1 MSRVVSVGHNPEGS
15 SPWGGVLG
23 KADTVGQ
30 MRSRAWAVGVG
41 IAAVRLGAGIA
52 LMGKP
57 DTFLRF
63 EPQISG
69 TSMPL
74 LLRTVGIRD
83 LAIGVG
89 TLAAARS
96 LSDADLRRWLACGL
110 ASDVLDVAAGV
121 AGGRTTGLRSISS
134 ALIAA
139 PMVAAGVYA
148 LSELGH
154 SQG

>member
-1 MSRVVSVGHNPEGS
+1 MEEGILS
-15 SPWGGVLG
+15 TPG
-23 KADTVGQ
+23 TVGL

-41 IAAVRLGAGIA
+41 IAAVRVAAGLVLG
-52 LMGKP
+52 GKP
-57 DTFLRF
+57 ETFLRF
-63 EPQISG
+63 EPQIRG

-89 TLAAARS
+89 TAAAARS
-96 LSDADLRRWLACGL
+96 LSDGDLRRWLAAGL

-121 AGGRTTGLRSISS
+121 AGARTTGFRSISS

-148 LSELGH
+148 LSELRH
-154 SQG
+154 SQR

>member
-1 MSRVVSVGHNPEGS
+1 
-15 SPWGGVLG
+15 
-23 KADTVGQ
+23 
-30 MRSRAWAVGVG
+30 MRSRAWAIGVG
-41 IAAVRLGAGIA
+41 IAAVRLGAGLA
-52 LMGKP
+52 LMGNP
-57 DTFLRF
+57 ETFLRF
-63 EPQISG
+63 EPHVSG

-83 LAIGVG
+83 LAIGAG

-96 LSDADLRRWLACGL
+96 LSDADLRRWLASGL

-121 AGGRTTGLRSISS
+121 AGARTTGLRSISS

-148 LSELGH
+148 LSELRH
-154 SQG
+154 SWG

>member
-1 MSRVVSVGHNPEGS
+1 
-15 SPWGGVLG
+15 
-23 KADTVGQ
+23 

-41 IAAVRLGAGIA
+41 IAAVRLAAGIA
-52 LMGKP
+52 LAGKP
-57 DTFLRF
+57 EAFLRF
-63 EPQISG
+63 EPQVLG

-89 TLAAARS
+89 TFAAAAS
-96 LSDADLRRWLACGL
+96 LSDGDLGRWLAAGL
-110 ASDVLDVAAGV
+110 ASDVLDVGAGV
-121 AGGRTTGLRSISS
+121 AGARTAGLRSISS

-148 LSELGH
+148 LAELRHAHG
-154 SQG
+154 

>member
-1 MSRVVSVGHNPEGS
+1 MFTFS
-15 SPWGGVLG
+15 SGDFREP
-23 KADTVGQ
+23 DTVGL
-30 MRSRAWAVGVG
+30 MRSRAWAIGVG

-57 DTFLRF
+57 ERFLRF

-74 LLRTVGIRD
+74 LLRTVGVRD
-83 LAIGVG
+83 LAIGIG

-96 LSDADLRRWLACGL
+96 LSDPDLRRWLTSGL
-110 ASDVLDVAAGV
+110 ASDVLDVAVGV
-121 AGGRTTGLRSISS
+121 AGARTTGLRSISS

-148 LSELGH
+148 LSELRR

>member
-1 MSRVVSVGHNPEGS
+1 
-15 SPWGGVLG
+15 
-23 KADTVGQ
+23 

-41 IAAVRLGAGIA
+41 IAGVRLAAGLA
-52 LMGKP
+52 LGGKP
-57 DTFLRF
+57 ETFLRF
-63 EPQISG
+63 EPQIRG

-83 LAIGVG
+83 LAIGLG
-89 TLAAARS
+89 TVAAARS
-96 LSDADLRRWLACGL
+96 LSDGDLRRWIAAGL
-110 ASDVLDVAAGV
+110 ASDILDVAAGV
-121 AGGRTTGLRSISS
+121 AGARTTGLRSISS

-148 LSELGH
+148 LSELRH